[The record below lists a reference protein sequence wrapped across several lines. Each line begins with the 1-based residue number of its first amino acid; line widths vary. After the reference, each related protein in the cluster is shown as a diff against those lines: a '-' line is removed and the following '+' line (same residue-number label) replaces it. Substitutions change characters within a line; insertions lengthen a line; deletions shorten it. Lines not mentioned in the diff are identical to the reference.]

1 MLKND
6 EILIIGK
13 IGPKVSVALSRKHG
27 KVRFIGSQS
36 LLTLSVYKVSFYLK
50 DNSELI
56 KIKDSKFLYSF
67 YPIVKNYEKYKY
79 AISVFKIIN
88 EHLPNFFPNEKIYEI
103 TLNYL
108 KYLTYEDED
117 IMKLYVLWLY
127 KILYSLEEIEHL
139 LHCKGCSVEK
149 IDVYKK
155 GEGGF
160 CSRCLR
166 KGDFEIKPYEY
177 DLIKNFYK
185 VDAKMVRNLQFDVN
199 KFTEIFEDSIL
210 NLL

>member
-1 MLKND
+1 MLKSD

-13 IGPKVSVALSRKHG
+13 IGSKVSVALSKKHG
-27 KVRFIGSQS
+27 KVKFIGSQS

-50 DNSELI
+50 DNSELV

-67 YPIVKNYEKYKY
+67 YPIVKNYEKYKC

-88 EHLPNFFPNEKIYEI
+88 EHLPNFFTNEKIYKI

-108 KYLTYEDED
+108 RHLADENED

-127 KILYSLEEIEHL
+127 KILYSLEEIRHL
-139 LHCKGCSVEK
+139 LYCKGCSIEK

-160 CSRCLR
+160 CNRCLKR
-166 KGDFEIKPYEY
+166 GDFEIKPYEY

-185 VDAKMVRNLQFDVN
+185 VNAKIIKNLQFDVN
-199 KFTEIFEDSIL
+199 KFIQIFEDSIL